1 MAVLTAAFPP
11 AVMHIGTGVGMS
23 LLLQLL
29 REGCSISTALG
40 NASLCIGDLAK
51 QPELLPILSRHD
63 AVAPLLGMLT
73 YQQGHSQARHGFRVI
88 YSVVPKT
95 ALCFFE
101 SKRCLLA
108 RKTIT
113 NAVES
118 THGMD

>member
-11 AVMHIGTGVGMS
+11 AVMHIGTGVGVS

-29 REGCSISTALG
+29 RDGCSISTALG

-73 YQQGHSQARHGFRVI
+73 YRWVWLLGYGFRVRLLLQVKR
-88 YSVVPKT
+88 SLSAKKT
-95 ALCFFE
+95 F
-101 SKRCLLA
+101 
-108 RKTIT
+108 T
-113 NAVES
+113 NAVE
-118 THGMD
+118 